1 MNRTADKKDF
11 FYMVVLILTFVAV
24 IIGTTI
30 AIYYFLHKQE
40 EGSSSVYTGTL
51 SIKYLSGEKIDF
63 NLLYPTD
70 EPSYEDTENVYK
82 NDFEVTNDGTLDSIL
97 TVNVVVNRNDFSDD
111 VIQYKIFN
119 SDGEELN
126 KGVVNGKGE
135 IKLCDNLILEH
146 DNTSK
151 FTIVMWLKETGK
163 LQNEEM
169 RKVLTGTIKVDAN
182 QKID

>member
-1 MNRTADKKDF
+1 MRLDGYGLFVKDMTAMIR
-11 FYMVVLILTFVAV
+11 FYRDVLGF
-24 IIGTTI
+24 
-30 AIYYFLHKQE
+30 E
-40 EGSSSVYTGTL
+40 
-51 SIKYLSGEKIDF
+51 IKEA
-63 NLLYPTD
+63 
-70 EPSYEDTENVYK
+70 EDTENVYK

>member
-1 MNRTADKKDF
+1 M
-11 FYMVVLILTFVAV
+11 
-24 IIGTTI
+24 
-30 AIYYFLHKQE
+30 
-40 EGSSSVYTGTL
+40 
-51 SIKYLSGEKIDF
+51 
-63 NLLYPTD
+63 LYPTD